1 MNKGIEYWRKIKSE
15 LIGDYTIFS
24 LRRDTSRSPRT
35 GLDHG
40 FFVLD
45 TVDWIN
51 IVPVTPE
58 GRVVLIRQFRH
69 GTEEVTLEIPGGM
82 VDDSDLSPAAAAGRE
97 LLEETG
103 YAAEEI
109 VHIGTVTPN
118 PAIQSNRC
126 HTFLA
131 RDASPIAT
139 PHFDG
144 TEDIEFELV
153 DLAQIPNL
161 ITSGQISHAL
171 VIAAFYFYD
180 QFRSADIS

>member
-1 MNKGIEYWRKIKSE
+1 MNREIRFWQKLKSE
-15 LIGDYTIFS
+15 LIGDFAVFS
-24 LRRDTSRSPRT
+24 LRQDTSRSPRT
-35 GLDHG
+35 GRDHR

-51 IVPVTPE
+51 VVAVTPE
-58 GRVVLIRQFRH
+58 GQVVLIRQYRH
-69 GTEEVTLEIPGGM
+69 GTEAVTLEIPGGM
-82 VDDSDLSPAAAAGRE
+82 VDATDGSPAAAAGRE

-109 VHIGTVTPN
+109 IHIGTVTPN

-131 RDASPIAT
+131 RNAQPVSAPQ
-139 PHFDG
+139 FDG

-153 DLAQIPNL
+153 DLAQIPQF
-161 ITSGQISHAL
+161 ITSGQIDHAL
-171 VIAAFYFYD
+171 VIAAFYFYE
-180 QFRSADIS
+180 QYRNGQ